1 MKIPWNH
8 WFSQGGHQLPS
19 RPGPGEVRGV
29 GGGGAGGR
37 GLGLVRLQGV
47 DADAGDVH
55 QGGSG
60 QGGDGW
66 KILGKLGGNLEETW
80 RNWMNLGKNGGFN
93 ISSCFKN
100 ILNGDVRWWSCSVV
114 KLSIYGQA
122 PWRWLPEEQLVDLN
136 APDDIHDYTH
146 RNLAN
151 NYTHTYYIYM

>member
-66 KILGKLGGNLEETW
+66 KILGKLGGNLEELDE
-80 RNWMNLGKNGGFN
+80 LGEKWGF
-93 ISSCFKN
+93 
-100 ILNGDVRWWSCSVV
+100 
-114 KLSIYGQA
+114 
-122 PWRWLPEEQLVDLN
+122 
-136 APDDIHDYTH
+136 
-146 RNLAN
+146 
-151 NYTHTYYIYM
+151 